1 MKQILTIIVLAI
13 LTTSC
18 DKWNVGG
25 FFAQSGKN
33 VDGRFEES
41 IAYNESHSQVI
52 VSVATDEYIFY
63 AFGDTHVEETT
74 TNLTKMMNL
83 ARNDSNAAFIFF
95 LGDFINI
102 TGAFNRVKEATAF
115 HPADQQYNKIL
126 LTTVGNHDLYFNQWK
141 DYARLFGTSTY
152 VFEVKTPNFCDLYIV
167 LDSGSGTLGAKQLKW
182 LKKMLKEQR
191 AKHRRCIV
199 CSHTN
204 MFKTD
209 NSQTVSGN
217 YALEETNEL
226 TSLFADYQ
234 VDMYLNGH
242 DHSFGMDKFRKVTYL
257 TAPSMQDYISNPAY
271 LILTVGEQV
280 YFEKKEL

>member
-1 MKQILTIIVLAI
+1 MKPIKLITLCILL
-13 LTTSC
+13 TSC
-18 DKWNVGG
+18 NKWDIGG

-41 IAYNESHSQVI
+41 IAYNESHSQVVI
-52 VSVATDEYIFY
+52 PVPTDEYIFY
-63 AFGDTHVEETT
+63 AFGDTHIEETT
-74 TNLTKMMNL
+74 TNLTKLMKL
-83 ARNDSNAAFIFF
+83 ARNDSNTAFIFF

-102 TGAFNRVKEATAF
+102 TGAFDRVKTAIEF
-115 HPADQQYNKIL
+115 HQEEQQYNKTL

-141 DYARLFGTSTY
+141 DYAKLFGTSTY
-152 VFEVKTPNFCDLYIV
+152 TFELETPNFNDLYIV

-182 LKKMLKEQR
+182 LKKVLKEQR
-191 AKHRRCIV
+191 ETHRRCII

-209 NSQTVSGN
+209 NSQTTSGN
-217 YALEETNEL
+217 YALDETNEL
-226 TSLFADYQ
+226 SSLFADYH

-242 DHSFGMDKFRKVTYL
+242 DHFFGTDKFRKVTYL
-257 TAPSMQDYISNPAY
+257 TAHSMQDYINNPAY

-280 YFEKKEL
+280 YFENKEL